1 MNNLLEKTE
10 QHQTDLTVNTS
21 LHEQCHQGDSIFDI
35 SHNQVFKCEPQQ
47 WDIKPN
53 LYLEPKQELKPGLVF
68 KSELPAWTL
77 NHSRHN
83 QKYQEDY
90 KTDVFTQ
97 QQDYQPDTSM
107 ASSNENNGS

>member
-21 LHEQCHQGDSIFDI
+21 LHDQCHQGDSIFGI

-53 LYLEPKQELKPGLVF
+53 LYLELKQELTPGLGF
-68 KSELPAWTL
+68 KSELPACTL
-77 NHSRHN
+77 NLSQRD
-83 QKYQEDY
+83 QQFQDD
-90 KTDVFTQ
+90 KTDVSTQ
-97 QQDYQPDTSM
+97 QQEYQADASM
-107 ASSNENNGS
+107 ASSKENNGL